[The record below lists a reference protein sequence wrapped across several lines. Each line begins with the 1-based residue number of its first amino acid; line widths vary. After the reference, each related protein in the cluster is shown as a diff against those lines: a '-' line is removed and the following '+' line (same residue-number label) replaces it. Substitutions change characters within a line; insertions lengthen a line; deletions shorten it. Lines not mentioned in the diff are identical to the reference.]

1 LFDAAT
7 EALRGAPSDD
17 MADEAGEEGED
28 EDRAAEAASK
38 RRRLLLSP
46 AADRAALARW
56 LPKALRHRRLSL
68 AFAASHDGYHL
79 PTLLHRCQAA
89 SSDHSG
95 RSNLPSV
102 LVVEA
107 ASLEKKG
114 LGGGREGGKKVEA
127 AEAAAALRSSRRLG
141 VVTLDASWG
150 DAALGGQKNTYFGGR
165 DAFLFQLPPC
175 SSLDG
180 HGGGGGVAI
189 DAASDGGGG
198 GGSGKSR
205 RRFRNKGF
213 TEGQL
218 VVTEAFLGV
227 GPAEVGGGFGLML
240 MADLARG
247 SSAKSK
253 AFRNHP
259 LHRDGD
265 DSTTGSSS
273 SGDATTGEKQ
283 PTDTDKRGEEKEG
296 AQQQGSRADDGDFD
310 VLDVQ
315 VYVLV

>member
-1 LFDAAT
+1 MCDA
-7 EALRGAPSDD
+7 
-17 MADEAGEEGED
+17 
-28 EDRAAEAASK
+28 
-38 RRRLLLSP
+38 
-46 AADRAALARW
+46 
-56 LPKALRHRRLSL
+56 
-68 AFAASHDGYHL
+68 
-79 PTLLHRCQAA
+79 
-89 SSDHSG
+89 G
-95 RSNLPSV
+95 RV
-102 LVVEA
+102 L
-107 ASLEKKG
+107 
-114 LGGGREGGKKVEA
+114 
-127 AEAAAALRSSRRLG
+127 
-141 VVTLDASWG
+141 G

-165 DAFLFQLPPC
+165 DAFFQLPPAPL
-175 SSLDG
+175 STATAAA
-180 HGGGGGVAI
+180 VASPLMRQAMG
-189 DAASDGGGG
+189 AAAAVAERG
-198 GGSGKSR
+198 

-283 PTDTDKRGEEKEG
+283 PTDTDKGGEEKEG